1 MPVFFLV
8 SALVAILDFVI
19 KYFVSHNMTVGQSIP
34 VIPGIRLTYVQNRGA
49 AFGSFSDSRW
59 IFLVLSVALIIVLSY
74 FIACKKN
81 YARMVYVSFSLMLG
95 GGIGN
100 MIDRLTLG
108 YVIDYID
115 FYPIPAW
122 IWVFN
127 LADAAIC
134 VGVALFAVY
143 LFFFEK
149 RAKAA
154 GKKVVFDDAPKKT
167 SGGAE
172 K

>member
-1 MPVFFLV
+1 
-8 SALVAILDFVI
+8 
-19 KYFVSHNMTVGQSIP
+19 MTAGQSIP

-74 FIACKKN
+74 FIACKKD

-149 RAKAA
+149 RAKAS